1 MEDSVYKIIEL
12 VGTSDK
18 SWEDATSNAVNQA
31 AKTLRG
37 LRIAEI
43 VEQDA
48 TIKNG
53 KITAF
58 RSKVKL
64 SFKFG
69 KG

>member
-12 VGTSDK
+12 VGTSNK

-48 TIKNG
+48 IIKDG

-69 KG
+69 SG

>member
-18 SWEDATSNAVNQA
+18 SWEDATNNAVNQA

-48 TIKNG
+48 IIKDG

-69 KG
+69 SG

>member
-12 VGTSDK
+12 VGTSNK
-18 SWEDATSNAVNQA
+18 SWEDATNSAVNQA

-48 TIKNG
+48 IIKDG

-69 KG
+69 SG